1 MVFQCLG
8 KFLNFDH
15 KRVLGDADE
24 NFELDPTLGILHRSA
39 QYTQNLKNLKGEPI
53 ELNGKMTLVSMKGG
67 IWLGAA
73 GKGQA
78 IAKVCSPV
86 TYKDFLP
93 DDFDRID
100 YIVEIPPGVYSAL
113 VIAMVLAY
121 EKMEQSY
128 HSVTDSVSI
137 HGLL

>member
-1 MVFQCLG
+1 M
-8 KFLNFDH
+8 
-15 KRVLGDADE
+15 A
-24 NFELDPTLGILHRSA
+24 
-39 QYTQNLKNLKGEPI
+39 
-53 ELNGKMTLVSMKGG
+53 
-67 IWLGAA
+67 GAA

-93 DDFDRID
+93 DDFDRND
-100 YIVEIPPGVYSAL
+100 YIMEIPPGVDSAL

-128 HSVTDSVSI
+128 MTKVSFDPFSD
-137 HGLL
+137 

>member
-1 MVFQCLG
+1 MRMRISSWIQLWEYCTVYPKLEELEGRAHWTQRQ
-8 KFLNFDH
+8 D
-15 KRVLGDADE
+15 DACE
-24 NFELDPTLGILHRSA
+24 HERWHLA
-39 QYTQNLKNLKGEPI
+39 
-53 ELNGKMTLVSMKGG
+53 
-67 IWLGAA
+67 GAA

-93 DDFDRID
+93 DDFDRND
-100 YIVEIPPGVYSAL
+100 YIVEIPPGVDSAL

-128 HSVTDSVSI
+128 D
-137 HGLL
+137 